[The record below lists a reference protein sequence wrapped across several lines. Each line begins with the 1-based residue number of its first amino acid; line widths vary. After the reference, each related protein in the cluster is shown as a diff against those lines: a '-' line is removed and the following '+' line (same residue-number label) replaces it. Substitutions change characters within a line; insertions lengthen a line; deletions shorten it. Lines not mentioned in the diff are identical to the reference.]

1 VAIFK
6 PERAK
11 VLREQQGFSREAFAV
26 AIGKS
31 FTTIVKID
39 RGEIRPSLTTLGEM
53 ARVLRC
59 SVADFFDEADPDLA
73 VHDDPRPSDL
83 GADIDEWLRSTRESM
98 PPMTPE
104 TARRVSAV
112 LFGKAS

>member
-1 VAIFK
+1 VPIFQAA
-6 PERAK
+6 RARA
-11 VLREQQGFSREAFAV
+11 LREQQGFSREAFAV

-39 RGEIRPSLTTLGEM
+39 RGEVRPSLTTLGAM
-53 ARVLRC
+53 ARVLSC
-59 SVADFFDEADPDLA
+59 SVADFFDEDDPDLA

-98 PPMTPE
+98 PPMSAD